1 MNRTVRNRLADL
13 LLGAF
18 GDAAKR
24 DAILRLALYL
34 DLCAGERQ
42 PKINGRDLEA
52 AWARHYPELAAHPWS
67 AAEATAE
74 LKGIL
79 EARGFSGGPV
89 HGVQAYESQD
99 PVAPWYEPHADL
111 LPFLA
116 AAGERVRIYA
126 QVVSE
131 AAAQERVFERLEP
144 LHRGVAEAAICFNAG
159 LFFEAH
165 EHLEHHWLHLP
176 PIPTKRFVQGIIQI
190 SVGFHHAMRGSYQG
204 AVNQL
209 GKGLAKL
216 ADAPGDTLGLDRDL
230 FLREVEAARQEMVA
244 RGRQRM
250 RQAALQE
257 LPRMHL
263 LR

>member
-1 MNRTVRNRLADL
+1 MNRAVRHRLADL

-18 GDAAKR
+18 GDPAKR

-34 DLCAGERQ
+34 DLCAGQRL
-42 PKINGRDLEA
+42 PRISVCDLGA
-52 AWARHYPELAAHPWS
+52 AWTRRYPELAAHSWS
-67 AAEATAE
+67 SAEATAE

-79 EARGFSGGPV
+79 EVRGFARAAE
-89 HGVQAYESQD
+89 HGVQASKSQD
-99 PVAPWYEPHADL
+99 SVTPWYEPHADL

-126 QVVSE
+126 QVVRQ
-131 AAAQERVFERLEP
+131 AAAQTSTFEQLEL
-144 LHRGVAEAAICFNAG
+144 LHRGVAEAAICFTAG

-165 EHLEHHWLHLP
+165 EHLEHRWHQLP
-176 PIPTKRFVQGIIQI
+176 PTPTKRFVQGIIQI

-209 GKGLAKL
+209 GKGLEKL
-216 ADAPGDTLGLDRDL
+216 AEAPGDALGLDRDR
-230 FLREVEAARQEMVA
+230 FLRDVEAARQDMIA

-250 RQAALQE
+250 RQVALPE

>member
-1 MNRTVRNRLADL
+1 MNRAVRNRLADL

-18 GDAAKR
+18 SDPAKR
-24 DAILRLALYL
+24 DAILRLALYWE
-34 DLCAGERQ
+34 LCAGERQ
-42 PKINGRDLEA
+42 PRINGRDLEA
-52 AWARHYPELAAHPWS
+52 AWARRYPELAAHPWS
-67 AAEATAE
+67 SAEATAE

-79 EARGFSGGPV
+79 EVRGLADAPE
-89 HGVQAYESQD
+89 HGVQASESQES
-99 PVAPWYEPHADL
+99 VAPWYEPHADL

-126 QVVSE
+126 QVVSQ
-131 AAAQERVFERLEP
+131 AAAQVSVFEQLEP
-144 LHRGVAEAAICFNAG
+144 LHRGMAEAAICFNAG

-165 EHLEHHWLHLP
+165 EHLEHHWLDLP
-176 PIPTKRFVQGIIQI
+176 PTPTKRFVQGIIQI

-209 GKGLAKL
+209 EKGLAKV
-216 ADAPGDTLGLDRDL
+216 AEAPGDALGLDRDR
-230 FLREVEAARQEMVA
+230 FRRDVEAARQGMVA

-250 RQAALQE
+250 RQAALPE

>member
-18 GDAAKR
+18 DDPAKR

-34 DLCAGERQ
+34 DLCAGQRL
-42 PKINGRDLEA
+42 PRISVCDLEA
-52 AWARHYPELAAHPWS
+52 TWARRYPELATHPWS
-67 AAEATAE
+67 SAEAVAE
-74 LKGIL
+74 LKGLL
-79 EARGFSGGPV
+79 EVRGFSGRPV
-89 HGVQAYESQD
+89 HGVQASQSQD
-99 PVAPWYEPHADL
+99 SLAPWYEPHADL

-126 QVVSE
+126 QVVRQ
-131 AAAQERVFERLEP
+131 AAAQVRAFDRLEP

-165 EHLEHHWLHLP
+165 EHLEHHWHRLP
-176 PIPTKRFVQGIIQI
+176 PTPTKRFVQGIIQI
-190 SVGFHHAMRGSYQG
+190 SVGFHHAMRGSYHG

-216 ADAPGDTLGLDRDL
+216 AEAPADTLGLDRGRFRRD
-230 FLREVEAARQEMVA
+230 VEAARQEMVA

-250 RQAALQE
+250 AQVALQE
-257 LPRMHL
+257 LPQMHL